1 MKEERTNDID
11 RMREYED
18 IRQVPLEPNRPASGR
33 QNPPVG
39 DSYIGGRPR
48 RERISRRKPGIG
60 DGAPEARTSAAR
72 TSAARKSA
80 DRTAQEVQN
89 TGKKADRSQ
98 RSKKAGNSGSGEHRN
113 RSGKGVSFLA
123 LLLVLILGAGAGLGG
138 GYYLWGWER
147 PYTVDLK
154 AVEVP
159 DYVEQDFI
167 RKNIFSR
174 PDVGRQK
181 VDKIVIHYVANPGS
195 TAKNN
200 RDYFDSLADQDPQK
214 AVRLPAV
221 ILWWGWKVK
230 LSSASL

>member
-1 MKEERTNDID
+1 MKGVRKDERGTDQRYRQD
-11 RMREYED
+11 ER
-18 IRQVPLEPNRPASGR
+18 IRRYPAGTAGANRPASGR

-60 DGAPEARTSAAR
+60 DGAPEAR

-123 LLLVLILGAGAGLGG
+123 LLLVLILGAAPVWAEAITSGDGSGLIP
-138 GYYLWGWER
+138 W
-147 PYTVDLK
+147 
-154 AVEVP
+154 
-159 DYVEQDFI
+159 I
-167 RKNIFSR
+167 
-174 PDVGRQK
+174 
-181 VDKIVIHYVANPGS
+181 
-195 TAKNN
+195 
-200 RDYFDSLADQDPQK
+200 
-214 AVRLPAV
+214 
-221 ILWWGWKVK
+221 
-230 LSSASL
+230 

>member
-1 MKEERTNDID
+1 M
-11 RMREYED
+11 
-18 IRQVPLEPNRPASGR
+18 
-33 QNPPVG
+33 
-39 DSYIGGRPR
+39 
-48 RERISRRKPGIG
+48 
-60 DGAPEARTSAAR
+60 
-72 TSAARKSA
+72 
-80 DRTAQEVQN
+80 
-89 TGKKADRSQ
+89 
-98 RSKKAGNSGSGEHRN
+98 H
-113 RSGKGVSFLA
+113 F
-123 LLLVLILGAGAGLGG
+123 LLVLILGAGAGLGG

-214 AVRLPAV
+214 AVRLPAA

>member
-1 MKEERTNDID
+1 MGRRRPERL
-11 RMREYED
+11 
-18 IRQVPLEPNRPASGR
+18 QP
-33 QNPPVG
+33 
-39 DSYIGGRPR
+39 
-48 RERISRRKPGIG
+48 
-60 DGAPEARTSAAR
+60 R

-98 RSKKAGNSGSGEHRN
+98 RSKKQEIQAQENTGTVRAKACPSLHFCWCSYWAPAP
-113 RSGKGVSFLA
+113 VWA
-123 LLLVLILGAGAGLGG
+123 G

-214 AVRLPAV
+214 RFVCQQPFCGGAGR
-221 ILWWGWKVK
+221 
-230 LSSASL
+230 